1 MDFRSSGL
9 LAAEWLVLTMLASSG
24 LRRRFVQLSVSFGW
38 SDLVILVIGH
48 QPFNQLPSHTFGTLV
63 PVAFQCS
70 DIWLGADGISKVP
83 AE

>member
-1 MDFRSSGL
+1 MPGRPKEAD
-9 LAAEWLVLTMLASSG
+9 
-24 LRRRFVQLSVSFGW
+24 VQLRVGFGW

-70 DIWLGADGISKVP
+70 DIWPGADGISKVS

>member
-1 MDFRSSGL
+1 MAD
-9 LAAEWLVLTMLASSG
+9 
-24 LRRRFVQLSVSFGW
+24 VQLRVGFGW
-38 SDLVILVIGH
+38 SDLVIGH

-70 DIWLGADGISKVP
+70 DIWPGAGGISKVP